1 MVVWSVPKG
10 DMVAVAPAAP
20 RSALVYLHT
29 VFVSQKARPPI
40 LQSGDPPPPADE
52 VHVSKPR
59 NKEDS
64 CGPGDLVAL

>member
-1 MVVWSVPKG
+1 MLVTPVTESDWSLPALLADLRALQPKSGISMVVWSVPKG

-40 LQSGDPPPPADE
+40 
-52 VHVSKPR
+52 
-59 NKEDS
+59 
-64 CGPGDLVAL
+64 